1 MRRNQYNYQPST
13 CFDTPVVTFATLL
26 LQKPERMKTPGC
38 LLLLLIGLLACD
50 SKNTVYSEYE
60 DIADGKWYENHAP
73 TFTFRIEDA
82 SVPYDLYYNLRN
94 SLSYPYFNLYLTRY
108 LTDSAGHVLESRL
121 DELLLM
127 DAKTGKPNGEGL
139 GDIFDHK
146 VMIKQNYR
154 FPKPG
159 RYSLK
164 VKQYMRQNPLPDILS
179 VGLAV
184 EKSGTK

>member
-1 MRRNQYNYQPST
+1 
-13 CFDTPVVTFATLL
+13 
-26 LQKPERMKTPGC
+26 MKTPGW

-60 DIADGKWYENHAP
+60 DIKDGLWYENHTP
-73 TFTFRIEDA
+73 TFTFRIKDA
-82 SVPYDLYYNLRN
+82 SVPYNLSYNLRN
-94 SLSYPYFNLYLTRY
+94 SLAYPNFNLYLTRY

-127 DAKTGKPNGEGL
+127 DAKTGKPNGDGL

-146 VMIKQNYR
+146 VLIKQNYR

-159 RYSLK
+159 QYSFR
-164 VKQYMRQNPLPDILS
+164 VKQYMRQNPLPDVLS
-179 VGLAV
+179 VGLTV
-184 EKSGTK
+184 EKSGN